1 MSPGIDRLEMSQ
13 VYSKNSAWVKSVFT
27 PAAART
33 PSAAAI
39 IIWAGLIT
47 EASPAAYIPLMF
59 VLPNE
64 STVIPQ
70 VDYIHILIVYQN

>member
-1 MSPGIDRLEMSQ
+1 MSLLTIDRLGMSQ

-33 PSAAAI
+33 PSAAPI

-47 EASPAAYIPLMF
+47 EAAA
-59 VLPNE
+59 
-64 STVIPQ
+64 S
-70 VDYIHILIVYQN
+70 